1 MQGFA
6 LKNVCLSAFE
16 NDKLIYK
23 ELGEMLFTH
32 FGVSGPLVLSASA
45 HMRNMGSASYRL
57 EIDLKP
63 GLDEKKLDARLLR
76 DFENTPIG
84 NLKTH

>member
-1 MQGFA
+1 MQGFS
-6 LKNVCLSAFE
+6 LKNVTLSAYE
-16 NDKLIYK
+16 NDKLIYR

-45 HMRNMGSASYRL
+45 HMRNMGKAAYRL

-63 GLDEKKLDARLLR
+63 GLDEKKLDARILR
-76 DFENTPIG
+76 DFEKYSIRNSRTP
-84 NLKTH
+84 

>member
-1 MQGFA
+1 MQGFS
-6 LKNVCLSAFE
+6 LKNVTLSAYE
-16 NDKLIYK
+16 NDKLIYR

-45 HMRNMGSASYRL
+45 HMRNIGKAAYRL

-63 GLDEKKLDARLLR
+63 GLDEKKLDARICVILKS
-76 DFENTPIG
+76 TPIR
-84 NLKTH
+84 NSRTP